1 MLVGTIQRSNRFGM
15 RSWLTAAGSAAVLA
29 LSACG
34 GGGDGGEVDLRVG
47 VYVDGVQSGDY
58 VYSGEV
64 QSVAMVAGSSIELDA
79 NEQVVWTLQVGS
91 TYYEGFNTS
100 VYYQGVEITATTLS
114 SSRIALDTDSN
125 FFLPSPVRVTLYAV
139 STFDSAI
146 VATVDVFIGN

>member
-1 MLVGTIQRSNRFGM
+1 MSVGTDLRSNRFGL
-15 RSWLTAAGSAAVLA
+15 RSLLTAAGTAAVLA

-34 GGGDGGEVDLRVG
+34 GGGDVGLRLG
-47 VYVDGVQSGDY
+47 VYIDGVQSGDY

-79 NEQVVWTLQVGS
+79 NEDVVWTLQVGS

-100 VYYQGVEITATTLS
+100 LYYQGVDITATTLS
-114 SSRIALDTDSN
+114 SSRIALDTDTN
-125 FFLPSPVRVTLYAV
+125 FLLPSPVRVTLFAV

-146 VATVDVFIGN
+146 VATVDVYIGN